1 MVGRLE
7 GTCRDLSSGPPR
19 EKGDRVRPL
28 APLSGSGRVSLFSF
42 LWGNFRG
49 LALDLQAGHEV
60 DWVRVEKGQW
70 RMAPRRDPLEDGCD
84 FFHVGS
90 SSAIL
95 LPSEA
100 VSSRSRPGEM
110 WPS

>member
-1 MVGRLE
+1 M
-7 GTCRDLSSGPPR
+7 
-19 EKGDRVRPL
+19 EK
-28 APLSGSGRVSLFSF
+28 
-42 LWGNFRG
+42 
-49 LALDLQAGHEV
+49 
-60 DWVRVEKGQW
+60 
-70 RMAPRRDPLEDGCD
+70 APRRDPLEDGCH

-90 SSAIL
+90 SSSIL